1 MDNLKISTAQFEHRS
16 GDKAFNLSK
25 IEGLA
30 EKASLDGSYAIE
42 FHECSITGYTFACH
56 LSES

>member
-16 GDKAFNLSK
+16 GAKAFNLSK

-30 EKASLDGSYAIE
+30 EKASLEGSCAIA
-42 FHECSITGYTFACH
+42 FHDCSLPGYTFARL
-56 LSES
+56 LS